1 MENINLKYYLPMR
14 LLYELLVKLPCG
26 CEFEF
31 KECHDGYQIICDKDG
46 EYEWDVVCHYGSYG
60 GPSGKLETMG
70 TIVDSERVGDDVE
83 GYLEPVEVFA
93 KFVKKYYEP

>member
-14 LLYELLVKLPCG
+14 LLYELLIKLPCD

-31 KECHDGYQIICDKDG
+31 EECYDGYKITCNKNG
-46 EYEWDVVCHYGSYG
+46 KYEWDAVCHCGSYG
-60 GPSGKLETMG
+60 GNSGELETMG
-70 TIVDSERVGDDVE
+70 AIVDSELVGDDVE
-83 GYLEPVEVFA
+83 GFLEPVEVFA